1 MAIDG
6 EFEWDDEKAQ
16 SNEEKHDITFEFA
29 RQVFNDPF
37 EMILEDADHSW
48 NEARW
53 LSIGKA
59 GNEWLVI
66 SYTERGNKRRLI
78 SARRATRN
86 ERIEYQRQFE

>member
-1 MAIDG
+1 VAIDG

-16 SNEEKHDITFEFA
+16 
-29 RQVFNDPF
+29 
-37 EMILEDADHSW
+37 
-48 NEARW
+48 
-53 LSIGKA
+53 A